1 MKINGKVYRKGAEA
15 VESIEFEAEELA
27 RIAARDVVWID
38 IGADR
43 DQLRALGDA
52 LDAAE
57 VFEDVAT
64 TTMASI
70 RFRPNG
76 FSAVV
81 DGVPCRNGGNTADV
95 NLDGGNDGLRA
106 VTLRFAVVPNVVVS
120 IHDQAVR
127 GLDRA
132 HVPLADPR
140 LTNLAA
146 GTLVG
151 ILLDSVLDGY
161 FETIEELEEEVERL
175 DEAALRTR
183 HGEGDMVG
191 RIVGMNR
198 RVADVRRSL
207 APQRQVI
214 SALVR
219 PSSEGKDDKLMGRPW
234 PGLDDRLERAI
245 DTTEHLRDLLMGTFD
260 ILMARMARHTND
272 VVQRLTVLSS
282 VLLPAV
288 VISGVMGMNFKTD
301 LFDHGEYFGWTVAII
316 LALAVGTL
324 FYGRVRHWY

>member
-1 MKINGKVYRKGAEA
+1 MRISGKIYRKGADA
-15 VESIEFEAEELA
+15 VETVEFDAEKLA
-27 RIAARDVVWID
+27 HIAARDVVWID
-38 IGADR
+38 IGADPE
-43 DQLRALGDA
+43 QLRALGDA
-52 LDAAE
+52 LDGAK
-57 VFEDVAT
+57 VFEDVAGSDT
-64 TTMASI
+64 VGI
-70 RFRPNG
+70 RFHPNG
-76 FSAVV
+76 FEALVQAV
-81 DGVPCRNGGNTADV
+81 PARQGGNSD
-95 NLDGGNDGLRA
+95 DGLRPVA
-106 VTLRFAVVPNVVVS
+106 LRFAATPNVVVS
-120 IHDQAVR
+120 IHDVAVR

-132 HVPLADPR
+132 QVPLADPR

-161 FETIEELEEEVERL
+161 FETIEELQEEVERL

-183 HGEGDMVG
+183 HGDDDMVG
-191 RIVGMNR
+191 RIVSMNR
-198 RVADVRRSL
+198 RVADVRRAL
-207 APQRQVI
+207 APQRRVI

-219 PSSEGKDDKLMGRPW
+219 PSPEGKDDGLMGRPW

-245 DTTEHLRDLLMGTFD
+245 DATEHLRELLMGTFD
-260 ILMARMARHTND
+260 ILMARMAQHTND

-301 LFDHGEYFGWTVAII
+301 LFEHGEFFGWTVAIM

-324 FYGRVRHWY
+324 IYGRVRHWY